1 MQKLSKNN
9 KVKYGSSTCVHLLNL
24 SSQDRGE
31 VTDWRQ
37 LEVRGVKGGSES
49 RQRVR
54 RTDSKIRLPVTP
66 VLKDA
71 TTAESDS

>member
-1 MQKLSKNN
+1 MQSLAKNN
-9 KVKYGSSTCVHLLNL
+9 TVIYGSSTDVHFLNL
-24 SSQDRGE
+24 SSQDGGE

-37 LEVRGVKGGSES
+37 LEVREVNGGSGG

-54 RTDSKIRLPVTP
+54 QTDREIRLPVTP

-71 TTAESDS
+71 TTAERDS